1 MSTTRLNGGFV
12 IMSVMAN
19 DNFNAG
25 FGAGKPIGTGEGE
38 SPMVANP
45 GSSPN
50 VGIRTM
56 SSDLG
61 AVKAG
66 ETPKPYTP
74 TTPTPA
80 PGVSPVPPAGMA
92 TKDIGG
98 APSSFDLPQMDFGP
112 TTPPTIGVPGSGI
125 GSPSPMPAP
134 KKKGGKGLFV
144 GIITVIIVVGLAV
157 LGYFVIYPMF
167 FAAPTFQPSASTQ
180 TPSET
185 ASVPANPATSTEN
198 QAVAST
204 SSAAATTTTPSVP
217 AHVSLFKTP
226 PEGTLTT
233 ATVTTGSGLSN
244 LNISTAGGP
253 KLVEIAYADQGGN
266 PIGFANIAQ
275 TVFGL
280 DFSSSSVL
288 GSAWNDQGTAGFAY
302 VDASG
307 TPWLG
312 FVTSI
317 NSSSSLAAVK
327 AAFAQSFEANGNWS
341 GAFASDPG
349 TPGSWKSGTTDGIAN
364 RYLTFGS
371 GASLNYGWSGNDL
384 VISTSYAGFKDALSK
399 L

>member
-1 MSTTRLNGGFV
+1 MMSTTRLNGGFV

-25 FGAGKPIGTGEGE
+25 FGAGTPIGTGEGE

-45 GSSPN
+45 VGSPN
-50 VGIRTM
+50 TGVRTM
-56 SSDLG
+56 NSDLG
-61 AVKAG
+61 AIKSG

-74 TTPTPA
+74 ATPA
-80 PGVSPVPPAGMA
+80 PGANPVPPSGMA
-92 TKDIGG
+92 TKNTGS

-112 TTPPTIGVPGSGI
+112 TTPPTIGAPGSGTS
-125 GSPSPMPAP
+125 SPSPMPIP

-144 GIITVIIVVGLAV
+144 GIITVIIVVGLAL

-167 FAAPTFQPSASTQ
+167 FAAPTFQPSATTQ

-185 ASVPANPATSTEN
+185 PSVPATPATSTEN
-198 QAVAST
+198 PVSTAT
-204 SSAAATTTTPSVP
+204 SSAVATTTAPSAP
-217 AHVSLFKTP
+217 AHVSLFKTS
-226 PEGTLTT
+226 PEGTLTA
-233 ATVTTGSGLSN
+233 ATVTTGAGLSGLS
-244 LNISTAGGP
+244 ISTTGGP
-253 KLVEIAYADQGGN
+253 KLIEINYADQSGQ
-266 PIGFANIAQ
+266 PIGFSSIMQ

-280 DFSSSSVL
+280 NFSSSSVL
-288 GSAWNDQGTAGFAY
+288 GSAWNDQGTAGFVY

-312 FVTSI
+312 FVTAI
-317 NSSSSLAAVK
+317 NSNASLAAVK
-327 AAFAQSFEANGNWS
+327 SAFAQSFEAASGWS

-349 TPGSWKSGTTDGIAN
+349 TAGTWKSGTTDGVAN
-364 RYLTFGS
+364 RYLTFSS
-371 GASLNYGWSGNDL
+371 GMSLNYGWSGNDL